1 MSKQKKLTKNRVNKL
16 VFVLLSMTLQAAWI
30 VFIMWRLNEH
40 FTVISVI
47 TRAAAIIVVLRL
59 YWKQTNAA
67 KKMPWMILIMTFPV
81 LGLCMYFLM
90 GRTELTKKKRLRF
103 EEIDEELFEKLHQSP
118 EVGVALKKDSVSV
131 ANQARYIWK
140 YSHYPIYQNTDVTF
154 FDDAAK
160 GLKRQAEA
168 LLQAKKFIFMEY
180 HAIED
185 SVSFQEIREILYEKA
200 HQGVE
205 VRIIYDDVGSV
216 SFIGR
221 EFKKD
226 MAAHGIRCRVF
237 NPLVPVLNPFMN
249 NRDHRKIMVIDGKT
263 GFTGGYNL
271 TDEYFN
277 ITHPY
282 GHWKDTGLEL
292 TGDAVHSL
300 TVMFLEMWNAIE
312 KSDSDYDAYL
322 MKTMY
327 DAKEKGFV
335 QPCADSPLDTE
346 PTGENVYMNMIKD
359 AKRYIYFMTPY
370 LVISDEMLRELELAA
385 KRGVDVRII
394 TPGIPDKKMIYQVT
408 RSYYGKLL
416 QSEVRIFEYTP
427 GFCHGKQCVCDD
439 KTAVVGSINLDYRSL
454 YLHFEDAVFFYGC
467 DAVAD
472 VRKDFEQ
479 TFPKCREV
487 IQEEK
492 PFSVRLWQCV
502 LRLFAP
508 LM

>member
-1 MSKQKKLTKNRVNKL
+1 MSKKKKLTKNRVNRL
-16 VFVLLSMTLQAAWI
+16 IFVLISMALQVAWI
-30 VFIMWRLNEH
+30 VFFLWILGEYSTIVSVCTR
-40 FTVISVI
+40 VIAV
-47 TRAAAIIVVLRL
+47 AVVLRL

-81 LGLCMYFLM
+81 LGLSLYFLM
-90 GRTELTKKKRLRF
+90 GRSELTKKKRQRF
-103 EEIDEELFEKLHQSP
+103 EAIDAELFEKLDQDP
-118 EVGVALKKDSVSV
+118 EVWGRLKQEDINA

-140 YSHYPIYQNTDVTF
+140 YSYYPICQNTDVAF
-154 FDDAAK
+154 FDDASK
-160 GLKRQAEA
+160 GLKRQIEA
-168 LLQAKKFIFMEY
+168 LREAKKFIFMEY
-180 HAIED
+180 HAFED
-185 SVSFQEIREILYEKA
+185 AVAFREVKEILFEKA
-200 HQGVE
+200 RQGVN
-205 VRIIYDDVGSV
+205 VRLIYDDVGSV

-221 EFKKD
+221 EFKRE
-226 MAAHGIRCRVF
+226 MAEHGIECRVF

-249 NRDHRKIMVIDGKT
+249 NRDHRKITVVDGRS

-282 GHWKDTGLEL
+282 GQWKDTGVEL
-292 TGDAVHSL
+292 TGDAVRSL
-300 TVMFLEMWNAIE
+300 TIMFLEMWNAIE
-312 KSDSDYDAYL
+312 KSDTDYDTYL
-322 MKTMY
+322 PDIPY
-327 DAKEKGFV
+327 EAKEHGFV
-335 QPCADSPLDTE
+335 QPFADSPLDTE
-346 PTGENVYMNMIKD
+346 PAGENVYMNMIKS
-359 AKRYIYFMTPY
+359 AKHYIYFMTPY

-439 KTAVVGSINLDYRSL
+439 RMAVVGSINLDYRSL

-467 DAVAD
+467 SAVTD
-472 VRKDFEQ
+472 VKKDFEQ
-479 TFPKCREV
+479 TFPICREV
-487 IQEEK
+487 KDAERSL
-492 PFSVRLWQCV
+492 PVRLWQGI